1 MTQPDSVSDG
11 RPRTKLADVRAALLH
26 LVAIAAAISAILV
39 AWTIARAHPLDAA
52 FPHAR
57 RTPATDAAA
66 APRRTAF
73 HLPKLRFLEQV
84 HVLPTV
90 TTVAVRPAVLTGPA
104 ADSAH
109 AASVARVLRRY
120 NRDRALTSRIAHAV
134 VREAKRARL
143 DPSLVVA
150 VLVAE
155 NNLLKPWAR
164 NRSSNAQGLMQ
175 VMPRW
180 AGRLGCASSDLT
192 DIDANICHGVRVLA
206 THLREAKGNPRE
218 GLRRY
223 NGCRRVAGSTRCDV
237 YPTRVLAHAERVQR
251 QVAAYGG
258 PAVRPLVTPSAK
270 TAAKAAATDTDASTR

>member
-1 MTQPDSVSDG
+1 MTHPDSVSDG
-11 RPRTKLADVRAALLH
+11 RSRSPVSDARAALLH
-26 LVAIAAAISAILV
+26 LVAIAAALAAILV
-39 AWTIARAHPLDAA
+39 AWTIARSHPLDSVLPVERAA
-52 FPHAR
+52 PV
-57 RTPATDAAA
+57 DSAAA
-66 APRRTAF
+66 RPTAF
-73 HLPKLRFLEQV
+73 HLPRLRFLEQV

-90 TTVAVRPAVLTGPA
+90 RVAAARPATLTGPA

-134 VREAKRARL
+134 VREARRSRIE
-143 DPSLVVA
+143 PSLVVA

-175 VMPRW
+175 VMPGW
-180 AGRLGCASSDLT
+180 AGRLGCASADLT
-192 DIDANICHGVRVLA
+192 DVDANICHGVRVLA
-206 THLREAKGNPRE
+206 THLREAKGDPRE

-237 YPTRVLAHAERVQR
+237 YPSKVLAHAERVQR

-258 PAVRPLVTPSAK
+258 PAAPAPR
-270 TAAKAAATDTDASTR
+270 TAAEQR

>member
-1 MTQPDSVSDG
+1 MMQPDSVSDG
-11 RPRTKLADVRAALLH
+11 RPRTMLADARAALLH
-26 LVAIAAAISAILV
+26 LLAIVAAVAAILV
-39 AWTIARAHPLDAA
+39 AWTIARSHPLDDVLPGARHAPAA
-52 FPHAR
+52 
-57 RTPATDAAA
+57 DSGAAA
-66 APRRTAF
+66 ARPTAF
-73 HLPKLRFLEQV
+73 YLPRLRFLDQV
-84 HVLPTV
+84 AVLPTV
-90 TTVAVRPAVLTGPA
+90 TTVATRPAVLTAAA

-134 VREAKRARL
+134 VREARRARIE
-143 DPSLVVA
+143 PSLVVA

-164 NRSSNAQGLMQ
+164 NRSTNAQGLMQ

-192 DIDANICHGVRVLA
+192 DVDANICHGVRVLA
-206 THLREAKGNPRE
+206 THLREAKGDPRE

-237 YPTRVLAHAERVQR
+237 YPTKVLAHAERVQR

-258 PAVRPLVTPSAK
+258 PAVPAA
-270 TAAKAAATDTDASTR
+270 TAAAAPARRPVDTR

>member
-1 MTQPDSVSDG
+1 MTHPDSVSDG
-11 RPRTKLADVRAALLH
+11 RPRTMLADARAALLH
-26 LVAIAAAISAILV
+26 LVAIAAAVAAILV
-39 AWTIARAHPLDAA
+39 AWTIARSHPLDAA
-52 FPHAR
+52 LPGDRVA
-57 RTPATDAAA
+57 PAADSAIDSGAA
-66 APRRTAF
+66 APRPTAF
-73 HLPKLRFLEQV
+73 HLPRLRFLEQV

-90 TTVAVRPAVLTGPA
+90 RTVAARPATLTGAA

-120 NRDRALTSRIAHAV
+120 NRDRALTARIAHAV

-155 NNLLKPWAR
+155 NNILKPWAR
-164 NRSSNAQGLMQ
+164 NRSTNAQGLMQ

-180 AGRLGCASSDLT
+180 AGRLGCPSTDLT
-192 DIDANICHGVRVLA
+192 DVDANICHGVRVLA
-206 THLREAKGNPRE
+206 THLREAKGDPRE

-223 NGCRRVAGSTRCDV
+223 NGCRRVAGSTRCDA
-237 YPTRVLAHAERVQR
+237 YPTKVLAHAERVQR

-258 PAVRPLVTPSAK
+258 PPVP
-270 TAAKAAATDTDASTR
+270 AAAAAPAARAGATR

>member
-1 MTQPDSVSDG
+1 MTHPDSVSDG
-11 RPRTKLADVRAALLH
+11 RPRTMLADARAALLH
-26 LVAIAAAISAILV
+26 LVAIVAAVAAILV
-39 AWTIARAHPLDAA
+39 AWTIARSHPLDAA
-52 FPHAR
+52 FPGGRSA
-57 RTPATDAAA
+57 PADSAADSAA
-66 APRRTAF
+66 APRATSF
-73 HLPKLRFLEQV
+73 HLPRLRFLEQV

-90 TTVAVRPAVLTGPA
+90 VTVARPAVLTGAA

-120 NRDRALTSRIAHAV
+120 NRDRALTARIAHAV

-155 NNLLKPWAR
+155 NNVLKPWAR
-164 NRSSNAQGLMQ
+164 NRSTDAQGLMQ

-180 AGRLGCASSDLT
+180 AGRLGCQSNDLT
-192 DIDANICHGVRVLA
+192 DVDANICHGVRVLA
-206 THLREAKGNPRE
+206 THLREAKGDPRE

-237 YPTRVLAHAERVQR
+237 YPTKVLAHAERVQR

-258 PAVRPLVTPSAK
+258 PPLST
-270 TAAKAAATDTDASTR
+270 TRQGATR